1 MVERKNA
8 VHDVEST
15 VYYTHTHSANMHIR
29 VYYNVPFNHSKMW
42 EHIHFYMCIS
52 TSKGLNA
59 SARTNKKTWKEK
71 KEHHLKAQQ
80 PLKCISHIRISHLKA
95 YFLSLPLHS
104 FVHFK
109 RGNEIVFSAHFRIA
123 KGKPKKPIESL
134 FFSLTRRILYPH
146 KVQIECGWIFSSQ
159 CTPCIPCWN
168 SAHFHLFVFAT
179 FNVLTKYWPV
189 PFGVWVCTT
198 LKIEKS

>member
-1 MVERKNA
+1 MRRCNGIMAERKNA

-71 KEHHLKAQQ
+71 KEHHLEAQQ

-134 FFSLTRRILYPH
+134 FFPWR
-146 KVQIECGWIFSSQ
+146 VVFS
-159 CTPCIPCWN
+159 TPIKSKLN
-168 SAHFHLFVFAT
+168 AVESFLRSAHRAFHVEILLIST
-179 FNVLTKYWPV
+179 FSFLLHLM
-189 PFGVWVCTT
+189 F
-198 LKIEKS
+198 